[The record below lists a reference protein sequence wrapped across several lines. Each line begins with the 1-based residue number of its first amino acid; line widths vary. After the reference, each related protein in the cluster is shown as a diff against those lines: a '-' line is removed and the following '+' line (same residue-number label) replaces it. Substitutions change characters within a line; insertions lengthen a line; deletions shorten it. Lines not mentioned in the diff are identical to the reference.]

1 MILLCRKINVCQNIV
16 LSSAEVQERVKG
28 LGEGDIILISVI
40 MIGDQ
45 VGCYAKISNS
55 IVGRHVPGA
64 PAWLA
69 VFFCKTCLCSLSPGS
84 AGRLRL

>member
-45 VGCYAKISNS
+45 VGC
-55 IVGRHVPGA
+55 
-64 PAWLA
+64 
-69 VFFCKTCLCSLSPGS
+69 
-84 AGRLRL
+84 